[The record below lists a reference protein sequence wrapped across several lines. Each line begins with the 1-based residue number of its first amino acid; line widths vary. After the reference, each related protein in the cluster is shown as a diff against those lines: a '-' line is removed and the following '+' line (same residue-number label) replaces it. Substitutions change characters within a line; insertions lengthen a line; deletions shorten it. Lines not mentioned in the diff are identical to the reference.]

1 MTPEFNRWWD
11 ADELTQTNPYT
22 DDTPAWW
29 AWEGWQAAQ
38 SARVDCNACAN
49 RGRIDGLSQETH
61 CEHCKWQE
69 RWRTDHYVHNTE
81 VSGGVSRP
89 LDCRVRRLTDRRKE

>member
-22 DDTPAWW
+22 EDTPVWW

-38 SARVDCNACAN
+38 RARVDCNTCAN
-49 RGRIDGLSQETH
+49 RGRVDGLSQEMH
-61 CEHCKWQE
+61 CEHCKWQG
-69 RWRTDHYVHNTE
+69 RRRADHYVHNANVTGLAPAQE
-81 VSGGVSRP
+81 I
-89 LDCRVRRLTDRRKE
+89 TK

>member
-11 ADELTQTNPYT
+11 ADDLTQTNPYNEE
-22 DDTPAWW
+22 TPCWW

-38 SARVDCNACAN
+38 RARPDCNTCAN

-61 CEHCKWQE
+61 CEHCSHQE
-69 RWRTDHYVHNTE
+69 TRRTNHYVPN
-81 VSGGVSRP
+81 V
-89 LDCRVRRLTDRRKE
+89 